1 MIVTRAGTHL
11 RASFKKDTLTGINN
25 RFFRKINYV
34 AFISSPNEDQ
44 AMNNDGLL
52 DQWKQ
57 NRDRAK
63 ALWGRLTDDDLEQAA
78 GKVDVLAGLL
88 QDKYGYTRRRAVKDI
103 DMHLVVNDANI
114 KNHPGPISAK

>member
-1 MIVTRAGTHL
+1 
-11 RASFKKDTLTGINN
+11 
-25 RFFRKINYV
+25 
-34 AFISSPNEDQ
+34 
-44 AMNNDGLL
+44 MNNDGLL

-57 NRDRAK
+57 IRGRAK
-63 ALWGRLTDDDLEQAA
+63 ALWSRLTDDDLEQAA